1 MPDPPML
8 PMIRSSLTEG
18 AAHST
23 AFMVGLSGVLQCL
36 CQIAK
41 TLIARRFSGA
51 STEQAP
57 DFCLRIVQTEAS
69 RLYKSAFMGITG
81 I

>member
-1 MPDPPML
+1 
-8 PMIRSSLTEG
+8 
-18 AAHST
+18 
-23 AFMVGLSGVLQCL
+23 MVGLSGVLQCL